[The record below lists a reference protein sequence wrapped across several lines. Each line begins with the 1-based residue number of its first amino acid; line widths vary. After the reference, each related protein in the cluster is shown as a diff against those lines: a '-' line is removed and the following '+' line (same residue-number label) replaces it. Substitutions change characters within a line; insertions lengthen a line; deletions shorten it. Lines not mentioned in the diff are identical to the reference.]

1 MKVAIVII
9 ETLAIPHVYD
19 APEPQQGNWGGEW
32 GSPKVTVHMEVPEGL
47 DPQCLMAV
55 RDSESGEIT
64 LQTDPTKVAQKTA
77 DQWTSVRTQQSDL
90 LYKSDWTCSV
100 VDPPAPIL
108 AQRDHWI
115 AYRAAL
121 RDVTTQSDPFNIVWP
136 SPPVAN

>member
-1 MKVAIVII
+1 MKIIIVMLD
-9 ETLAIPHVYD
+9 TLQIPYIYD
-19 APEPQQGNWGGEW
+19 ADAPNQGAYIGEW
-32 GSPKVTVHMEVPEGL
+32 GSPQVTVHMEVPEGL
-47 DPQCLMAV
+47 DHQCIVAV

-64 LQTDPTKVAQKTA
+64 LQEDPQKVAAKT
-77 DQWTSVRTQQSDL
+77 DTQWNSVRAQQSDL

-108 AQRDHWI
+108 AQRDQWI

-136 SPPVAN
+136 IPPT

>member
-9 ETLAIPHVYD
+9 ETLRIVFMYD

-32 GSPKVTVHMEVPEGL
+32 GSPKVTIHMEIPEGL
-47 DPQCLMAV
+47 DPQCIMAV

-64 LQTDPTKVAQKTA
+64 LQEDPTKLAQKTA
-77 DQWTSVRTQQSDL
+77 DQWASVRAQQRDL

-100 VDPPAPIL
+100 TDYEPPN
-108 AQRDHWI
+108 RDAWVQ
-115 AYRAAL
+115 YRAAL
-121 RDVTTQSDPFNIVWP
+121 RDVTTQTDPFNIVWP

>member
-9 ETLAIPHVYD
+9 ETLASPHVYD

-32 GSPKVTVHMEVPEGL
+32 GSPKVTIHMEIPEGL
-47 DPQCLMAV
+47 DPTVIMAV

-64 LQTDPTKVAQKTA
+64 LVEDPTKVAAKTE
-77 DQWTSVRTQQSDL
+77 DQWNSVRAQQSDL

-108 AQRDHWI
+108 AQRDQWI

-121 RDVTTQSDPFNIVWP
+121 RDVTTQTDPFAIVWP
-136 SPPVAN
+136 SVPQ

>member
-1 MKVAIVII
+1 MKVAIVIL
-9 ETLAIPHVYD
+9 ETLRIVFMYD

-32 GSPKVTVHMEVPEGL
+32 GSPKVTIHMEIPEGL
-47 DPQCLMAV
+47 DPQCIMAV

-64 LQTDPTKVAQKTA
+64 LQEDPQKVAAKTEA
-77 DQWTSVRTQQSDL
+77 QWNSVRAQQSDL

-108 AQRDHWI
+108 AQRDQWI

-121 RDVTTQSDPFNIVWP
+121 RDVTTQTDPFNIVWP
-136 SPPVAN
+136 SPPVA